1 MQNNT
6 KVNFFVGLFVLFAAV
21 GLLFLALQAS
31 NLTSFTSGKTYEV
44 TAYFDNIGGLKVRA
58 LSEVPVLP
66 SEESKAFL
74 MTTINSKPS

>member
-44 TAYFDNIGGLKVRA
+44 TANFDNIGGLKSVYYTH
-58 LSEVPVLP
+58 LTLP
-66 SEESKAFL
+66 TKR
-74 MTTINSKPS
+74 T